1 MEALLIELINNPYFK
16 FLIIVV
22 ILDIIAGTVRAI
34 IQKRLNSS
42 IGTIGLL
49 KHMLVLITI
58 SILTMF
64 APVFELGVVANT
76 FIGFYI
82 FQYGLS
88 VVENWEAIGLPV
100 PRWVKSHIKNKK
112 KQYDEGESPIEQ
124 YMRKDE
130 KK

>member
-42 IGTIGLL
+42 IGTVGLL
-49 KHMLVLITI
+49 KHMLILITI

-64 APVFELGVVANT
+64 APLFELGVVANT

-88 VVENWEAIGLPV
+88 IVENWEAIGLPV
-100 PRWVKSHIKNKK
+100 PGWVKRHIKNKK
-112 KQYDEGESPIEQ
+112 MEYDEDDSPIQQ